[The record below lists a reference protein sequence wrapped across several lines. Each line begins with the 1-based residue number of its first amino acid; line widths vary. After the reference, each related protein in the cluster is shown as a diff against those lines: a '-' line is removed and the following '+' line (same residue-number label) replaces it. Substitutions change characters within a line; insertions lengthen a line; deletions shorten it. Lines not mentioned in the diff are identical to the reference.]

1 MCLKVALK
9 VMKDYKDIGINDL
22 YSFSL
27 PVLKEHATRPGNV
40 HYTAE
45 GSRLQGIE
53 VARVI
58 SEAQGV
64 KPGECPSAEI
74 ITERIRHYESPS

>member
-1 MCLKVALK
+1 
-9 VMKDYKDIGINDL
+9 MKDYKDIGINDL

-58 SEAQGV
+58 GKKLEV
-64 KPGECPSAEI
+64 KPKECPSVEI
-74 ITERIRHYESPS
+74 ITERIRQYESPS